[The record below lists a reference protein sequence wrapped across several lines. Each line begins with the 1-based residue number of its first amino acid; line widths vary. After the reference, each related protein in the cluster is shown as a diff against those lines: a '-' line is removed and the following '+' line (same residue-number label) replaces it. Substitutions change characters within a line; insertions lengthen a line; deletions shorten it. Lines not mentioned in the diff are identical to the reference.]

1 MVRNLFSL
9 MLCILSALPVSHLR
23 GGGLPVSLSMT
34 GVVINSLVL
43 TLLHHYAAPFPSG
56 CSSFYDETLSVR
68 RPSAA
73 RLTAAERMV

>member
-9 MLCILSALPVSHLR
+9 MLCILSALPVFHLR
-23 GGGLPVSLSMT
+23 GGGLPASLSMT
-34 GVVINSLVL
+34 GVVINILVL
-43 TLLHHYAAPFPSG
+43 TLLHHYAVPFPVYSPHVFM
-56 CSSFYDETLSVR
+56 SMLSVR

>member
-43 TLLHHYAAPFPSG
+43 TLLHDCAVPFPSG
-56 CSSFYDETLSVR
+56 CSSFYDEMLR
-68 RPSAA
+68 FGGRQQHG
-73 RLTAAERMV
+73 

>member
-9 MLCILSALPVSHLR
+9 MLCILSALPVFHLR
-23 GGGLPVSLSMT
+23 GGGLPASLSMT

-43 TLLHHYAAPFPSG
+43 TLLHDCAVPFSSG

>member
-9 MLCILSALPVSHLR
+9 MLCILSASPVFHLR
-23 GGGLPVSLSMT
+23 GGGLPASLSMT
-34 GVVINSLVL
+34 GVVVNSLVL
-43 TLLHHYAAPFPSG
+43 TLLHDCAVPFPSG
-56 CSSFYDETLSVR
+56 CSSFYDEMFEVR

>member
-9 MLCILSALPVSHLR
+9 TLCFLSALPVSHLR
-23 GGGLPVSLSMT
+23 EGGLPASLSMT
-34 GVVINSLVL
+34 GVVVNSLVL
-43 TLLHHYAAPFPSG
+43 TLLHHYAVPFSSG

-73 RLTAAERMV
+73 RLTAAARMV

>member
-1 MVRNLFSL
+1 MVRNLSSL
-9 MLCILSALPVSHLR
+9 TLCILSASPVSHLR
-23 GGGLPVSLSMT
+23 RGGLPASLSMT

-43 TLLHHYAAPFPSG
+43 TLLHDCAVPFPVYSPCVFMSMLSG
-56 CSSFYDETLSVR
+56 W